1 MEKPVNPLIDSFLNM
16 LVAERGATVN
26 TVSAYLNDI
35 SHFKKYL
42 TENEID
48 SKIESCSKDSISNY
62 IKYLSKNGL
71 NPRTATRRLSSLR
84 QFFLFLQ
91 SENHRSDNPTNNVD
105 GPRQIKSLPKLLSEE
120 EVEQLFEH
128 ANQIV
133 GPEGIRLVCLLEI
146 VYAAGLRVSE
156 LISLPNTALAHDQN
170 ILWVRGKGGK
180 ERLVPLTISAID
192 SINAYREVRHV
203 FLKSNRESKFLFPSR
218 SKEGFLSYAQLAS

>member
-48 SKIESCSKDSISNY
+48 SKIECCSKDSISNY

-84 QFFLFLQ
+84 QFFLFL
-91 SENHRSDNPTNNVD
+91 
-105 GPRQIKSLPKLLSEE
+105 
-120 EVEQLFEH
+120 
-128 ANQIV
+128 
-133 GPEGIRLVCLLEI
+133 
-146 VYAAGLRVSE
+146 
-156 LISLPNTALAHDQN
+156 
-170 ILWVRGKGGK
+170 
-180 ERLVPLTISAID
+180 
-192 SINAYREVRHV
+192 
-203 FLKSNRESKFLFPSR
+203 
-218 SKEGFLSYAQLAS
+218 